1 MTIVVCPLS
10 KVEEMVALHQPERV
24 ISLLDPE
31 FEFPELGS
39 RYQDRHLRLGFHDI
53 TVAYEDYVMPCT
65 DHIRDVLH
73 FVSGWD
79 NQSAIL
85 IHCRAGISRST
96 AVAYI
101 IACYTHPELDEQ
113 EIAASLRKAAP
124 LARPN
129 FTLIELADQEMGRN
143 GRMCAAIEATG
154 RDLPWIEVE
163 ENEPFR
169 LLIAQ
174 ARQNHAE

>member
-1 MTIVVCPLS
+1 MTIIVCPLS

-31 FEFPELGS
+31 YGFPELGS
-39 RYQDRHLRLGFHDI
+39 DYQDRHLRLGFHDI
-53 TVAYEDYVMPCT
+53 TEAYEDYVMPCT
-65 DHIRDVLH
+65 DHIRDVLQ
-73 FVSGWD
+73 FVRAWD
-79 NQSAIL
+79 GSNPIL

-101 IACYTHPELDEQ
+101 IACFANPELDEH
-113 EIAASLRKAAP
+113 EIAANLRRAAP

-129 FTLIELADQEMGRN
+129 FTLIELADREMGRN
-143 GRMCAAIEATG
+143 GRMCAAIKQTG

-169 LLIAQ
+169 LLIAR
-174 ARQNHAE
+174 ARQSDAE